1 MAKKTRQIEAE
12 VQTLKSEVGAL
23 INAINSKKEAPVPA
37 NDAALSSLLKYMTDE
52 RERTNKLLTSITS
65 KISKLE
71 EELHTTYEPTAQ
83 YIADKRQV
91 PVSGLDARILNFI
104 QSKDMVCADQVRDAM
119 GYRGRNA
126 ACSRLNKLYRQ
137 GIIERFQLGHKVY
150 YKYDAG
156 KATDILIISP
166 PQ

>member
-1 MAKKTRQIEAE
+1 M
-12 VQTLKSEVGAL
+12 QTLKNEVSTL
-23 INAINSKKEAPVPA
+23 LNAINSKKETPIPT
-37 NDAALSSLLKYMTDE
+37 NDAAFSSLLKYMTDE
-52 RERTNKLLTSITS
+52 RERTNRLLTSITS

-71 EELHTTYEPTAQ
+71 EELHSTSYEPAPQ
-83 YIADKRQV
+83 YIADRRQV
-91 PVSGLDARILNFI
+91 PVSGLDAKILTFI
-104 QSKDMVCADQVRDAM
+104 QSKDMVCADQVRVAM
-119 GYRGRNA
+119 NYKGRNA
-126 ACSRLNKLYRQ
+126 ACSRLNKLYKQ